1 MNLSSKEKKSLSSN
15 WKDGGVIN
23 NQRSTGILPPVRY
36 GSVICGN
43 VIVLCRQ
50 VQNIELPVSILI
62 TRINDDTNSS
72 NDNNINSSSIKP
84 YCDDNS
90 KNKLIILIT
99 SVDKLATRKHKE
111 NNNLYPT
118 R

>member
-1 MNLSSKEKKSLSSN
+1 M
-15 WKDGGVIN
+15 
-23 NQRSTGILPPVRY
+23 RY

-72 NDNNINSSSIKP
+72 NDNNINSSSKP
-84 YCDDNS
+84 NCDDNS

-99 SVDKLATRKHKE
+99 SVDKLATRKQRKK
-111 NNNLYPT
+111 NL
-118 R
+118 

>member
-1 MNLSSKEKKSLSSN
+1 M
-15 WKDGGVIN
+15 
-23 NQRSTGILPPVRY
+23 GILPSARY
-36 GSVICGN
+36 GSVISWN
-43 VIVLCRQ
+43 VIVSRQ
-50 VQNIELPVSILI
+50 VHNIELPVSILI

-72 NDNNINSSSIKP
+72 NYNNINSSSKP
-84 YCDDNS
+84 NCDDNS

-111 NNNLYPT
+111 KNY